1 MQTKPI
7 DSLKLWWREVNF
19 TASQRKA
26 LAVIA
31 LIAVAISAFYIF
43 KPNPAEAIPETPV
56 VMKPALLI
64 VDVTGEVL
72 NPGVYELNANA
83 RVIDA
88 VKAAGGAKKSADLS
102 LINLAR
108 VVKDGEQIYI
118 EAKISSQSARYRSSD
133 NSSLSSMR
141 ASIGNGTI
149 NINRASAKELERLP
163 GIGPVLASRI
173 VQFRSANGS
182 FLTVEDLGKVPGIG
196 NSKLEKFRNLIRI

>member
-7 DSLKLWWREVNF
+7 DSLKLWWQEVNF

-31 LIAVAISAFYIF
+31 LIAVAISAFYLF

-64 VDVTGEVL
+64 VDVTGEVI

-108 VVKDGEQIYI
+108 LVKDGEQIYI
-118 EAKISSQSARYRSSD
+118 EAKISSQSSRYRRSGSS
-133 NSSLSSMR
+133 SQT
-141 ASIGNGTI
+141 SIGNRTI

-163 GIGPVLASRI
+163 GIGPILASRI
-173 VQFRSANGS
+173 VEFRSANGS

>member
-7 DSLKLWWREVNF
+7 DSLKLWWQEVNF

-43 KPNPAEAIPETPV
+43 KPNRAEAIPETPV

-64 VDVTGEVL
+64 VDVTGEVI

-118 EAKISSQSARYRSSD
+118 EAKISSQSARYRSSG
-133 NSSLSSMR
+133 NSSLASMR

-182 FLTVEDLGKVPGIG
+182 FLTIEDLGKVPGIG

>member
-7 DSLKLWWREVNF
+7 DSLKLWWQEVNF

-64 VDVTGEVL
+64 VDVTGEVI

-108 VVKDGEQIYI
+108 MIKDGEQIYI
-118 EAKISSQSARYRSSD
+118 EAKLSSQSSRYRSSS
-133 NSSLSSMR
+133 NSSLASMR

-182 FLTVEDLGKVPGIG
+182 FLTIEDLGKVPGIG

>member
-7 DSLKLWWREVNF
+7 DSLKLWWQEVNF

-43 KPNPAEAIPETPV
+43 KPNPADAIPETPV

-64 VDVTGEVL
+64 VDVTGEVI
-72 NPGVYELNANA
+72 NPGVYQLNANA

-118 EAKISSQSARYRSSD
+118 EAKISSQSARYRSSG
-133 NSSLSSMR
+133 NSSLASMR

-182 FLTVEDLGKVPGIG
+182 FLTIEDLGKVPGIG

>member
-7 DSLKLWWREVNF
+7 DSLKLWWQEVNF

-56 VMKPALLI
+56 VMKPALLV
-64 VDVTGEVL
+64 VDVTGEVI

-108 VVKDGEQIYI
+108 LVKDGEQIYI
-118 EAKISSQSARYRSSD
+118 EAKISSQSSRYRRSG
-133 NSSLSSMR
+133 SSLQT
-141 ASIGNGTI
+141 SIGNATI

-173 VQFRSANGS
+173 VEFRSANGS

>member
-1 MQTKPI
+1 MQTKPT
-7 DSLKLWWREVNF
+7 DALRLWWREINF
-19 TASQRKA
+19 TTNQRKA
-26 LAVIA
+26 LAVTA
-31 LIAVAISAFYIF
+31 LVAVAVSAFYMF
-43 KPNPAEAIPETPV
+43 KPNQAQATAPKVVVVKPV
-56 VMKPALLI
+56 MLI
-64 VDVTGEVL
+64 VDVAGEVTK
-72 NPGVYELNANA
+72 PGVYELNANA

-88 VKAAGGAKKSADLS
+88 LKAAGGAKPSADLS

-108 VVKDGEQIYI
+108 LIKDGEQIYI
-118 EAKISSQSARYRSSD
+118 EAKISSQSSRYLSRG
-133 NSSLSSMR
+133 NSSR

>member
-64 VDVTGEVL
+64 VDVTGEVI
-72 NPGVYELNANA
+72 NPGVYQLNANA

-118 EAKISSQSARYRSSD
+118 EAKISSKSARYRSSG